1 MLTPDFRLIKTSDG
15 SDTLFSDTMNESY
28 HSVNGAIQESMHV
41 FISNGLEKLIS
52 EESGNY
58 PENNISAS
66 ESVVKTNSPINI
78 LEIGFGTGLNCLL
91 TFIEAKKR
99 NLCIKYQTI
108 EAFPLSKEVTDS
120 LNYGKIIDES
130 FQNTFLSIHDCNWEE
145 WTDIED
151 NSLNTHEL
159 QQRETCSPELNLLAS
174 GSEESSI
181 SYKRKHSCAN
191 HYAGHREIS
200 PIEFKLKKLNTDFT
214 KYEHTSCYDL
224 VYFDAFAPN
233 KQPELWEEHLFEK
246 LFNAMNPGGILVTY
260 CAMGEVRRRL
270 QRSGFTTTRLPG
282 PPGKREMLFAKKI
295 V

>member
-1 MLTPDFRLIKTSDG
+1 MLTPDFRLVKTSDG

-52 EESGNY
+52 EESGLE
-58 PENNISAS
+58 PDNIIGAT

-99 NLCIKYQTI
+99 NLGINYKTI
-108 EAFPLSKEVTDS
+108 EAFPLSKEITDS
-120 LNYGKIIDES
+120 LNYGKIINES

-145 WTDIED
+145 WINLED
-151 NSLNTHEL
+151 FSHDNK
-159 QQRETCSPELNLLAS
+159 TCCDTPSKEMRTPEF
-174 GSEESSI
+174 
-181 SYKRKHSCAN
+181 R
-191 HYAGHREIS
+191 
-200 PIEFKLKKLNTDFT
+200 LKKVNTDFT
-214 KYEHTSCYDL
+214 KYELTSGYDL
-224 VYFDAFAPN
+224 VYYDAFAPN
-233 KQPELWEEHLFEK
+233 KQPELWEEHLFVK

-270 QRSGFTTTRLPG
+270 QRSGFTTYRLPG

-295 V
+295 L